1 MMVALTCA
9 LSTAA
14 VLSMC
19 FPQSR
24 TVGIVCVTV
33 LCFLYPIPV
42 ILVLILGGVIFYVKK
57 MR

>member
-1 MMVALTCA
+1 MIALTCA
-9 LSTAA
+9 LITAA

-19 FPQSR
+19 FPQTRSI
-24 TVGIVCVTV
+24 GIICVTV

-42 ILVLILGGVIFYVKK
+42 ISVLILGGIVYYLKN